1 METMMTVCDSAL
13 APPPLKDLGEISSS
27 GPQRAKALLN
37 SIDAQGMHQWKGKLT
52 KFHLS
57 LLP

>member
-1 METMMTVCDSAL
+1 MTVCDSAL